1 MSMKR
6 RKPEEIVS
14 KLRQVD
20 VLASQGKTIAQ
31 AIQDWITAMGAKTAY
46 ITPGSPWESRYCE
59 SFNARLRDE
68 LLNGEL
74 FYSLQKAKILI
85 ENWCKD
91 YDTKGHTHHWVLAAS
106 TRKLNATALVCATK
120 TSSAWRLQRGKQ
132 TLLRLRYNW
141 TTFCGKASV
150 AT

>member
-1 MSMKR
+1 MSKKR

-14 KLRQVD
+14 KLLQVD

-31 AIQDWITAMGAKTAY
+31 AVEDWITVVGAKTAY
-46 ITPGSPWESRYCE
+46 ITPGGPWENGYNE

-74 FYSLQKAKILI
+74 FYSLQEAKILI

-91 YDTKGHTHHWVLAAS
+91 YDTKRPRSSLGYRPQAPESS
-106 TRKLNATALVCATK
+106 TPQH
-120 TSSAWRLQRGKQ
+120 SSALPKPAPPALATWQ
-132 TLLRLRYNW
+132 TD
-141 TTFCGKASV
+141 AS
-150 AT
+150 